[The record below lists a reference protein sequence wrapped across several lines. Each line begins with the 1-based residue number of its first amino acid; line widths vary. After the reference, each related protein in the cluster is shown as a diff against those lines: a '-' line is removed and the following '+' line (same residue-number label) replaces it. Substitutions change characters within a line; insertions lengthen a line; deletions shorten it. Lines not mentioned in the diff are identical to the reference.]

1 MERGTSKGWEGEG
14 GGRGNCRRGDE
25 DGISLIDRWVI
36 VMQHKGRI
44 WNPLTFQSSYNSRD
58 TVPRHSSIVFR
69 FGTYSRDYFSSLVHR
84 RQEKNHQL
92 WRKDKDYCNGM
103 IVYLDRERKKR
114 GWADIWMDEERRM
127 RMEKMERTI
136 IVETRG
142 RILLLKWNDRDE
154 RKEIFEE
161 GQWIHNG
168 KEGGVTLD
176 STQFT
181 KREVSHLVTYHFNR
195 LELRSPIHCKN

>member
-1 MERGTSKGWEGEG
+1 
-14 GGRGNCRRGDE
+14 
-25 DGISLIDRWVI
+25 
-36 VMQHKGRI
+36 
-44 WNPLTFQSSYNSRD
+44 
-58 TVPRHSSIVFR
+58 
-69 FGTYSRDYFSSLVHR
+69 
-84 RQEKNHQL
+84 
-92 WRKDKDYCNGM
+92 
-103 IVYLDRERKKR
+103 
-114 GWADIWMDEERRM
+114 MDEERRM

-168 KEGGVTLD
+168 KKGGVTLD